1 MADQNDLTRNVNI
14 ANDDNSKLVTVTT
27 DGLKER
33 LDVSLGDQL
42 SFQLQA
48 FTPVVVFDSAGL
60 SITTSW
66 STLLDYSASGGKLD
80 FIACSVGSSN
90 YKVRLTIDGVEIFD
104 IAMSDLNAIGLTN
117 AVNVNIWAET
127 ALKNFR
133 YRPLISVDFNTSLKV
148 EAAMTTGTG
157 TLFYLINYRV
167 EA

>member
-1 MADQNDLTRNVNI
+1 MADLTNRQTETNI
-14 ANDDNSKLVTVTT
+14 FGPGNKQITSTT
-27 DGLKER
+27 DASKER
-33 LDVSLGDQL
+33 LDVALGDAL

-48 FTPVVVFDSAGL
+48 FTPVVVYDSTGVAL
-60 SITTSW
+60 TTAW
-66 STLLDYSASGGKLD
+66 STLVDYSTTGGKLD
-80 FIACSVGSSN
+80 FIATSTGTSN
-90 YKVRLTIDGVEIFD
+90 YKVRLTIDGVETFD

-133 YRPLISVDFNTSLKV
+133 YHPLISVDFNTSLKV
-148 EAAMTTGTG
+148 EAAMTSGTG

>member
-1 MADQNDLTRNVNI
+1 MGDLTNRQNEVILYGPGNKVI
-14 ANDDNSKLVTVTT
+14 TSTT
-27 DGLKER
+27 DASKER
-33 LDVSLGDQL
+33 LDVTLGDSL

-48 FTPVVVFDSAGL
+48 FTPVVVFDSVGVAL
-60 SITTSW
+60 TTAW
-66 STLLDYSASGGKLD
+66 STLVNYSTTGGKLD
-80 FIACSVGSSN
+80 FIAMSTGTSN

-104 IAMSDLNAIGLTN
+104 IAMADLNAIGLTN

-133 YRPLISVDFNTSLKV
+133 YRPLISVDFNTSLKI
-148 EAAMTTGTG
+148 EAAMTSGTG